1 MVTKRWTWWS
11 EAEAQAE
18 IALWKASG
26 QSLLKFTR
34 GRGYTEARLRWWRK
48 QLGDV
53 PPAPPTALVPVHVI
67 GAECVRVVA
76 AKDAPPV
83 ESFVEVALHGGHVV
97 RVRRGFDAE
106 TLIAVVRA
114 LDGSC

>member
-1 MVTKRWTWWS
+1 MAKRWTVWS
-11 EAEAQAE
+11 EAEARAE

-53 PPAPPTALVPVHVI
+53 PPAAPTALVPVSVI
-67 GAECVRVVA
+67 GVQTVRR
-76 AKDAPPV
+76 
-83 ESFVEVALHGGHVV
+83 VEVADAIDVDTPIEVVLRDGHIV
-97 RVRRGFDAE
+97 RVQRGFDAE
-106 TLIAVVRA
+106 ALMNVVRA
-114 LDGSC
+114 LEGSC